1 MSSRGR
7 GSKAQKGSKVVVKKK
22 GADPLYPSAKRSF
35 RVGQDILPKKRD
47 LGRYVKWPRYV
58 RIQRQR
64 KILLQRLKVPPSINQ
79 FSNTLEKSQATELF
93 KLLAQ
98 YRPESKGEKNDRLK
112 KLADAK
118 ASGSDATPTAPP
130 AVVKYGLHHVTTLIE
145 AKKAKMVIIAS
156 DVNPLEL
163 VLWMPALC
171 RKLDIPYCIVN
182 NKGRLGAL
190 VHQRNATCL
199 AITEVN
205 PEHESKLAQ
214 LSDLCRAQF
223 NDNKNALK
231 KWGGGKMGLRTENK
245 LAQRAA
251 ALAAEEAK
259 KKKMMGL

>member
-1 MSSRGR
+1 MSSRR
-7 GSKAQKGSKVVVKKK
+7 GASKAKQVSKKTAVK

-64 KILLQRLKVPPSINQ
+64 KILLQRLKVPPSIHQ
-79 FSNTLEKSQATELF
+79 FTNTLEKSQATELF
-93 KLLAQ
+93 KLLSA
-98 YRPESKGEKNDRLK
+98 YRPESKKEKAERLK
-112 KLADAK
+112 ALADAK
-118 ASGSDATPTAPP
+118 ASGKDATPSAPP
-130 AVVKYGLHHVTTLIE
+130 AVLKFGLHHVTTLIE

-199 AITEVN
+199 AVTEVN
-205 PEHESKLAQ
+205 AEHESKLAQ

-231 KWGGGKMGLRTENK
+231 NWGGGKMGLRTENK

-251 ALAAEEAK
+251 MVAAEEAK
-259 KKKMMGL
+259 KAKMMGL